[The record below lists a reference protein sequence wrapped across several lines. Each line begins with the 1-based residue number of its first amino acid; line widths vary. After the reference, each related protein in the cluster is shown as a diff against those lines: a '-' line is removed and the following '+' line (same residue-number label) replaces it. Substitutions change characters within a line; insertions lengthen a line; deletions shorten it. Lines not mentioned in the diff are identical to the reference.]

1 MAVVRT
7 IREAARRLRSGS
19 ITSAELAAATLD
31 AVDRLEGRLNA
42 FALVDRQGAAAAAE
56 AADARLAGGGEAG
69 LLTGVPVAVKDIV
82 DMAGLPTR
90 CGSAAYPDRPRPAD
104 ARAVS
109 RLREAGAV
117 IVGKTTTHELACG
130 VYSLPAANPWD
141 TGRIPGGSSGG
152 SGAAVAAG
160 LVPMAVGSDTGGS
173 IRIPAALCGVAGL
186 KPTYGLVPT
195 GGVEPL
201 AWSLDHLGPLAAS
214 VEDCAS
220 SLEVLAGG
228 GDYTSGLGGGVR
240 GMRIGVLAGPPFS
253 PMAPDVEAAFGEAVE
268 VLAGL
273 GAAPAELD
281 IPELEYTLEAE
292 FALVGSEAA
301 AHHRRLLRDR
311 PELIDPAIRQVFM
324 AGTLMPASH
333 YLKGCQAR
341 EAIRGAIRREME
353 GRRLD
358 LLVSPTLPAAAV
370 RPDQQEIELG
380 GEMESVNMAYVRT
393 TAPFNLSG
401 QPALSVPCGL
411 DREGLPIGLQLVGRP
426 FDEGAVLRAGAAY
439 EEASGGLGRPPPV
452 HVSGLPGGG

>member
-1 MAVVRT
+1 MAVART
-7 IREAARRLRSGS
+7 IREAAGRLRSGS

-42 FALVDRQGAAAAAE
+42 FALVDRQGASAAAE
-56 AADARLAGGGEAG
+56 AADARLAGGGAAG
-69 LLTGVPVAVKDIV
+69 LLTGVPAAVKDIV

-104 ARAVS
+104 APVVS
-109 RLREAGAV
+109 RLRAAGAV

-130 VYSLPAANPWD
+130 VYSSPAANPWD

-152 SGAAVAAG
+152 SGAAVSAG
-160 LVPMAVGSDTGGS
+160 LVPIAVGSDTGGS

-186 KPTYGLVPT
+186 KPTYGLAPA

-214 VEDCAS
+214 VEDCALT
-220 SLEVLAGG
+220 LEVLAGG
-228 GDYTSGLGGGVR
+228 GDYTSGLAGGVR

-253 PMAPDVEAAFGEAVE
+253 PMAPDVEAAFGAAVG

-273 GAAPAELD
+273 GAAPVELD

-311 PELIDPAIRQVFM
+311 PGLIDPAIRQVFM

-333 YLKGCQAR
+333 YLKGCRAR

-353 GRRLD
+353 RRSLD
-358 LLVSPTLPAAAV
+358 LLASPTLPAAAV

-380 GEMESVNMAYVRT
+380 GKMESVNMAYVRT

-411 DREGLPIGLQLVGRP
+411 DREGLPIGLQLAGRP
-426 FDEGAVLRAGAAY
+426 FDEGTVLRAGAAY
-439 EEASGGLGRPPPV
+439 EAASGGLGRTPPV
-452 HVSGLPGGG
+452 HVSGLPEGG